1 VREDALRADAA
12 LRAGAALRPAAL
24 RARAG
29 RAPFLPVFRAAFDA
43 VFLAAFFPP
52 DLFAVAFR
60 AVFRPVLL
68 RAAAFF
74 APPPFRA
81 DLPVDF
87 RAFATF

>member
-1 VREDALRADAA
+1 LR
-12 LRAGAALRPAAL
+12 LAAL

-29 RAPFLPVFRAAFDA
+29 RALFLPVFRAAFVA

-60 AVFRPVLL
+60 AVFRLVLL